1 MRQTREAEM
10 SVGTDVTMPQARIR
24 ISPATYLRFVLT
36 VETALVAVCV
46 MTAWFM
52 AGMHN
57 LPVLQGGAALI
68 AAASVVFVHRALVRP
83 SKTLLLG
90 GFNRHRDVV
99 RQSMRVWVV
108 LLPLLMGLAFVVLDG
123 ESAVWAV
130 LGLASAA
137 GLTTLWRSIA
147 ASQVSRLIRRGNVGL
162 RVAIAGGGV
171 EAEETLQRLQRMRS
185 EGVQVLGL
193 FDDRELA
200 RSPLVQQGVAKLGRI
215 SDLPDFLRKHP
226 LDLVIVTM
234 PQSAEERIA
243 QILSEL
249 WELPVD
255 IRLTP
260 VRTRLVFRPRTYQW
274 LGDVPMLDLF
284 DRPLRAL
291 DVVLKRAFD
300 LCLGS
305 VLLVLL
311 SPVLLLIALAIRLD
325 SAGPVFFRQAREGYA
340 SRPFRVWK
348 FRTLDHAKEDAG
360 AVVPV
365 TAGDTRV
372 TRVGRFLRRTS
383 LDELPQ
389 LFNVIQGSMSLVGP
403 RPHAVGARN
412 RDMEFAAVVQG
423 YGARHRVN
431 PGITGWAQV
440 RGFRGPVT
448 SPDEI
453 RQRVEL
459 DLEYI
464 DRWSLGFDLQILA
477 MTLPTVIRGEN
488 AV

>member
-1 MRQTREAEM
+1 
-10 SVGTDVTMPQARIR
+10 
-24 ISPATYLRFVLT
+24 
-36 VETALVAVCV
+36 
-46 MTAWFM
+46 
-52 AGMHN
+52 
-57 LPVLQGGAALI
+57 
-68 AAASVVFVHRALVRP
+68 
-83 SKTLLLG
+83 
-90 GFNRHRDVV
+90 
-99 RQSMRVWVV
+99 
-108 LLPLLMGLAFVVLDG
+108 
-123 ESAVWAV
+123 
-130 LGLASAA
+130 
-137 GLTTLWRSIA
+137 
-147 ASQVSRLIRRGNVGL
+147 
-162 RVAIAGGGV
+162 
-171 EAEETLQRLQRMRS
+171 
-185 EGVQVLGL
+185 
-193 FDDRELA
+193 
-200 RSPLVQQGVAKLGRI
+200 
-215 SDLPDFLRKHP
+215 
-226 LDLVIVTM
+226 
-234 PQSAEERIA
+234 
-243 QILSEL
+243 
-249 WELPVD
+249 
-255 IRLTP
+255 
-260 VRTRLVFRPRTYQW
+260 
-274 LGDVPMLDLF
+274 MLDLF